1 MITVGDRLHG
11 AGEGVMCDVRGW
23 RHPVINTG
31 IIVII
36 IIIPLLSP
44 HHPPPLQGHK
54 LICHNVTKRLLR
66 HDINTECQHFEDV
79 CNDLSPGTEYIFVK
93 TQLSSSVL
101 ILDSEYFWF
110 NYQFVLKDRG

>member
-11 AGEGVMCDVRGW
+11 AGEGVMCGGW
-23 RHPVINTG
+23 RHPVIITG

-79 CNDLSPGTEYIFVK
+79 CNDLSLRTEYIFMN
-93 TQLSSSVL
+93 SI
-101 ILDSEYFWF
+101 ILECVNFGF
-110 NYQFVLKDRG
+110 RIFLVNYQFVLKDRG